1 MVQFARDLIPK
12 TAAIANIINLA
23 LTDAGERGDVT
34 LTRLVID
41 AAALDQV
48 RGQALA
54 FGSPPRQ
61 LRGGFI
67 RSASG

>member
-1 MVQFARDLIPK
+1 
-12 TAAIANIINLA
+12 
-23 LTDAGERGDVT
+23 VT
-34 LTRLVID
+34 LKRLVID
-41 AAALDQV
+41 ADALDQV